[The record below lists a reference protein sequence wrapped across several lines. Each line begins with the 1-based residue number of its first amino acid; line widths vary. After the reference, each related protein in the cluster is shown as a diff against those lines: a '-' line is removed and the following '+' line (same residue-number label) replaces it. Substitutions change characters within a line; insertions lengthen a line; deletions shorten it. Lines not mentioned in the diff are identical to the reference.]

1 MKMKTLTVSSI
12 RRFAFIAAALTA
24 MSTVWDAAVG
34 SPARTAGTAT
44 VFTHQTAPTRYVD
57 TGGIRFAYRR
67 FGKSGGLPMVFFQHF
82 AGTMDNWD
90 PKIVDGF
97 AAERDVILFDNAGV
111 AGSSGDVPTTIDEMA
126 KDAISF
132 LSALGVTRM
141 DLLGFSMG
149 SLISQEIAIQ
159 RPDLVHR
166 MVLVGS
172 SPRGGVGMASLTPEF
187 QAMLAKK
194 REVPDELL
202 LESLLTSSASSQV
215 AGRRFLTRLRARRLG
230 RDPDVNAKVAP
241 AQAAALAAWG
251 APRTDTYAYL
261 AAIKQPVL
269 LIDGNRDV
277 IFYTVNAFNL
287 EQHLSNA
294 QLIIYPDSGHGPQYR
309 YPDRF
314 LRDVSTFFSEVDQ
327 IRSNDTN

>member
-1 MKMKTLTVSSI
+1 MKIPTLPSI
-12 RRFAFIAAALTA
+12 RRFAFISAALTA
-24 MSTVWDAAVG
+24 TSMVWDAAVAI
-34 SPARTAGTAT
+34 PVGTVSAAAA
-44 VFTHQTAPTRYVD
+44 FTHQTAPTQYVD
-57 TGGIRFAYRR
+57 AGGIRFAYRR
-67 FGKSGGLPMVFFQHF
+67 FGKRGGLPMVFFQHF

-97 AAERDVILFDNAGV
+97 AAQRDVILFDNAGV
-111 AGSSGDVPTTIDEMA
+111 ASSSGDVPTNIEGMA

-132 LSALGVTRM
+132 LSALGVTRI

-202 LESLLTSSASSQV
+202 LESLFAPSASSQA
-215 AGRRFLTRLRARRLG
+215 AGRQFLTRLRARRRG
-230 RDPDVNAKVAP
+230 RDPDVNEKVAP

-251 APRTDTYAYL
+251 TPRGDAYAYL

-277 IFYTVNAFNL
+277 VFYTVNAFNL

-309 YPDRF
+309 YPERF
-314 LRDVSTFFSEVDQ
+314 LRDANTFFSEVDQ
-327 IRSNDTN
+327 VRSNDAN

>member
-1 MKMKTLTVSSI
+1 MKTLTLPSI
-12 RRFAFIAAALTA
+12 RRFAFISAALTA
-24 MSTVWDAAVG
+24 TSMAWDAAVA
-34 SPARTAGTAT
+34 SPVRTVSAAAA
-44 VFTHQTAPTRYVD
+44 FTHQTAPTQYVD
-57 TGGIRFAYRR
+57 AGGIRFAYRR
-67 FGKSGGLPMVFFQHF
+67 FGKHGGLPMVFFQHF

-97 AAERDVILFDNAGV
+97 AAQRDVILFDNAGV
-111 AGSSGDVPTTIDEMA
+111 ASSGGRVPTNIEGMA
-126 KDAISF
+126 RDAISF
-132 LSALGVTRM
+132 LSALHVTKM

-149 SLISQEIAIQ
+149 SLVSQEIAVQ
-159 RPDLVHR
+159 RPELVHR

-202 LESLLTSSASSQV
+202 LESLFTPSASSQA
-215 AGRRFLTRLRARRLG
+215 AGRQFLTRLRARRLG
-230 RDPDVNAKVAP
+230 RDPDVNEKVAP

-251 APRTDTYAYL
+251 APREDAYTYL

-277 IFYTVNAFNL
+277 VFYTVNAFNL

-314 LRDVSTFFSEVDQ
+314 LRDTNTFFSEVD
-327 IRSNDTN
+327 